1 LLVFLLSGFVVHD
14 FLSASGTAPI
24 DARDRLLLSFDYA
37 AKPGKDIK
45 NTLMFGLQD
54 RTDGSQVK
62 KLTYSATGHTNSALF
77 EIDRKPRVIGDF
89 TRGKFDGPVVTVDRK
104 GKKANWLFSEEG
116 IEVQQDVRLMAGDP
130 VELAPGEFK
139 RLYDTCLVRYRIA
152 NQDRKSH
159 DVGFRFLLDTFIGGN
174 DGTPFTIP
182 GSPGLVQTP
191 QDFRD
196 DKIPD
201 YIQALETFD
210 LKHPGTIAH
219 LNLKLGDRYEPPNR
233 VELTHFPGTDKRM
246 TYDVPLQD
254 FDGDSAVVLYWKTE
268 PLAPGKSREIG
279 FTYGAGSV
287 AGMAELTILNPG
299 PILVGGAFSLV
310 ALRSGA
316 GKGELATIQL
326 PEGMKLVDEKT
337 QSQELAIVGDGKQPS
352 PATWRIRALRTGRFR
367 ISVTSGGFTATRFV
381 TVNKTSIF

>member
-1 LLVFLLSGFVVHD
+1 MLLLSGLVVHD
-14 FLSASGTAPI
+14 FLSASGAAPI
-24 DARDRLLLSFDYA
+24 DSTDRLALAFDYA
-37 AKPGKDIK
+37 AKPGKDSK

-54 RTDGSQVK
+54 LTDRNQVK
-62 KLTYSATGHTNSALF
+62 KLTYSTTGHTNSALF
-77 EIDRKPRVIGDF
+77 MIDQKPRVIGDF
-89 TRGKFDGPVVTVDRK
+89 TRGKFDGPVVSVDRK
-104 GKKANWLFSEEG
+104 GKQANWIFSEEG
-116 IEVQQDVRLMAGDP
+116 IAVQQDVRLMAGDP

-139 RLYDTCLVRYRIA
+139 RLYDTCLVRYRIT
-152 NQDRKSH
+152 NQDKKPH

-191 QDFRD
+191 QDYKD
-196 DKIPD
+196 EKVPD

-210 LKHPGTIAH
+210 LQHPGTIAH
-219 LNLKLGDRYEPPNR
+219 LNLKLGDRYEPPSR
-233 VELTHFPGTDKRM
+233 VELTRFPGSDKRM
-246 TYDVPLQD
+246 MYDVPLHN
-254 FDGDSAVVLYWKTE
+254 FDGDSAVVLYWKSE

-299 PILVGGAFSLV
+299 PIIVGGDFSLV

-316 GKGELATIQL
+316 GKGERATIKL
-326 PEGMKLVDEKT
+326 PEGLQLVDEKT

-352 PATWRIRALRTGRFR
+352 PATWRIRALRTGRFQ
-367 ISVTSGGFTATRFV
+367 ISVTSGGFTAIRFV